1 MKNIYRIFTLVVVIE
16 LLTISCTKKT
26 TDNETEDN
34 KASYEFRINGD
45 IISSNNDVP
54 FGMLLDTNE
63 KATHISVY
71 EKDNSF
77 GMGFSGM
84 PVNVG
89 ASKPMNID
97 VAVSVNGSKIDN
109 YTDSGWITIE
119 AGTMTRTADN
129 KVSFNGTFEYNGV
142 VYQTSG
148 FIKSNEMINH

>member
-1 MKNIYRIFTLVVVIE
+1 MKNIFRIFMTLIVIE
-16 LLTISCTKKT
+16 LLAISCTKKT

-54 FGMLLDTNE
+54 FGMLLDPNG

-71 EKDNSF
+71 EQDNSF

-89 ASKPMNID
+89 ESKPMSID
-97 VAVSVNGSKIDN
+97 VEASVNGPKIEN

-119 AGTMTRTADN
+119 SGTMTRTADN
-129 KVSFNGTFEYNGV
+129 KVSFTGSFEYNGV
-142 VYQTSG
+142 VYQASG
-148 FIKSNEMINH
+148 YIKSNEMKNH